1 MAECQGIEVYKP
13 AKPPDLN
20 ARLKE
25 EQGMLE
31 KYFCPEKYPILYE
44 NDTPCFEREV
54 KIKED
59 RIYILRVYV
68 NDQYPQQL
76 PDLVVF
82 ISPKLES
89 PEPMPHGPDWSG
101 SHDTHTYPRMHG
113 FLRIC
118 HWHWAAWKTENMIY
132 QVFNKGE
139 EWLQAYEK
147 YRITKKLPLEL
158 KQMELTEEET
168 QKVAEQ
174 QLQQLVL
181 SQRRAEYQMYRLHPN
196 LLNQLWIDIWYTF
209 GITSDILS
217 QTNLPSV
224 LPVLTADD
232 KSYIQRLSTGH
243 KFALQRV
250 NEGPD
255 GMMLPQLIRLE
266 CALKE
271 CKAVW
276 PNWLIVILKFVSAR
290 LMMELRVY
298 WRNMYMRPRNSPPY
312 S

>member
-1 MAECQGIEVYKP
+1 MAECQEIDVHKL
-13 AKPPDLN
+13 PDLK

-25 EQGMLE
+25 EQDMLE
-31 KYFCPEKYPILYE
+31 RYFWPEKYPILYK
-44 NDTPCFEREV
+44 NDTPCFEHEV
-54 KIKED
+54 KITED

-68 NDQYPQQL
+68 NDKYPHRL

-82 ISPKLES
+82 KS
-89 PEPMPHGPDWSG
+89 PETMPNGDDWNG
-101 SHDTHTYPRMHG
+101 SHDTHTCRRMHG

-139 EWLQAYEK
+139 EWLEAYEK
-147 YRITKKLPLEL
+147 YLITKKLPLEL

-168 QKVAEQ
+168 QRVAEQ
-174 QLQQLVL
+174 QQHQLLL
-181 SQRRAEYQMYRLHPN
+181 SQRWAEYQMYRLYLN
-196 LLNQLWIDIWYTF
+196 FLNQLWIDIWYTF

-217 QTNLPSV
+217 QNNLPRV
-224 LPVLTADD
+224 LPVLTVDNE
-232 KSYIQRLSTGH
+232 SYIQRLFSGE
-243 KFALQRV
+243 KSALQRV
-250 NEGPD
+250 NAGPD

-276 PNWLIVILKFVSAR
+276 PSWLILILKFLSAR
-290 LMMELRVY
+290 LMMELHVY
-298 WRNMYMRPRNSPPY
+298 WRNMYMRHRSLPNR
-312 S
+312 